1 MTEHKAVGFSYNIIG
16 DVNENK
22 CVEPEKRWV
31 GGEYGWAVHRFP
43 IKGGITKREM
53 TRRML
58 MDSMYEA
65 RNTML
70 IDLFS
75 KAEPTK

>member
-1 MTEHKAVGFSYNIIG
+1 MTEHKAVGFSYSIIG
-16 DVNENK
+16 NITENK

-31 GGEYGWAVHRFP
+31 GGQYGWAVHRFP
-43 IKGGITKREM
+43 IKGGITKQEM

-65 RNTML
+65 KNTML

-75 KAEPTK
+75 KTEFTK

>member
-1 MTEHKAVGFSYNIIG
+1 MTEHKSIGFSFSITKNISE
-16 DVNENK
+16 VK

-31 GGEYGWAVHRFP
+31 GGKYGWAVHRFP
-43 IKGGITKREM
+43 INGGITKREM

-58 MDSMYEA
+58 MDSMYDA

-70 IDLFS
+70 INLFS
-75 KAEPTK
+75 NQWGGK